1 MLHAPMGSHSLL
13 SNIRARFS
21 PTLDPEF
28 IPISLVLKKTHE
40 RIANGTPAVELTFS
54 LERFPGDRS
63 IHKFSV
69 PDPKNDESG
78 EIKRLVERICKFLL
92 WQQGASLVGIHS
104 SDGSNI
110 LAKYLSKIYN
120 ENGPRAFDADM
131 MKRAYGTSLVFESLD
146 SCKIEASDKSKAIG
160 GHLDGCRIGFDLGA
174 SDFKLAAV
182 QNGEPV
188 YTTEI
193 PWDPR
198 VESNPDWHRNKINE
212 GLKLAAEKLP
222 RVDAIGGS
230 SAGIIINSEPRVAS
244 LFRSVPDTLFTKKV
258 RPIFQSLAKEWNV
271 PFEVSNDGDVTAL
284 AGAMS
289 LKTNG
294 VLGLAMGSSQA
305 VGFLNQKG
313 RITGWLN
320 ELAFAPIDFH
330 PSGPIDEWSSDV
342 GCGVQ
347 YFSQQGV
354 VRLAKLAGIELPNAH
369 PAIQLK
375 HIQKMHEAEDPRV
388 PVIFDDI
395 GICLG
400 YALGLYAE
408 FYDFNHLLALGRVT
422 SGRGGEQI
430 LAKATDVLNEEFPDL
445 AAKIKLQLPDEKSKR
460 VGQAVAAASLPKL
473 NS

>member
-1 MLHAPMGSHSLL
+1 MFLAPMASHSLT
-13 SNIRARFS
+13 SDIRARF
-21 PTLDPEF
+21 PLTLDPEF
-28 IPISLVLKKTHE
+28 TPISLVLKQVRKSITD
-40 RIANGTPAVELTFS
+40 GTPAVKLTFS
-54 LERFPGDRS
+54 LERLPGDRS
-63 IHKFSV
+63 VHQFTV

-78 EIKRLVERICKFLL
+78 EIKRLVERVCKFLL
-92 WQQGASLVGIHS
+92 WQQGASRVGIHS
-104 SDGSNI
+104 SDDSDI
-110 LAKYLSKIYN
+110 LVKYLAEIYSAS
-120 ENGPRAFDADM
+120 GPRAFDANM
-131 MKRAYGTSLVFESLD
+131 MKRAFGLPLVFESLD
-146 SCKIEASDKSKAIG
+146 LCEIKATDTAKAIG

-174 SDFKLAAV
+174 SDYKLAAV

-198 VESNPDWHRNKINE
+198 VEADPDWHRNKINE
-212 GLKLAAEKLP
+212 GLKQAAEKLP

-258 RPIFQSLAKEWNV
+258 RPIFHNLAEEWNV

-305 VGFLNQKG
+305 VGFLDQKG

-330 PSGPIDEWSSDV
+330 PSGPTDEWSGDK

-354 VRLAKLAGIELPNAH
+354 VRLAKLAGIELPDAH

-375 HIQKMHEAEDPRV
+375 HIQKMNEAGDPNV
-388 PVIFDDI
+388 PLIFDDI

-400 YALGLYAE
+400 YALGLYGE
-408 FYDFNHLLALGRVT
+408 FYNFNHLLALGRVT

-430 LAKATDVLNEEFPDL
+430 INKATEVLNEEFPEL
-445 AAKIKLQLPDEKSKR
+445 ATKVKLQLPDEKSKR

-473 NS
+473 NT

>member
-1 MLHAPMGSHSLL
+1 MLLAPMGSHSLL
-13 SNIRARFS
+13 SDIRARFS
-21 PTLDPEF
+21 PKLDPEF
-28 IPISLVLKKTHE
+28 IPISLVLQQARKC
-40 RIANGTPAVELTFS
+40 IADGTPAVKLTFS
-54 LERFPGDRS
+54 LERLPGDRS
-63 IHKFSV
+63 VHQFMV

-78 EIKRLVERICKFLL
+78 EIKRLVERVCKFLL
-92 WQQGASLVGIHS
+92 WQQGASRVGIHS
-104 SDGSNI
+104 SDDSDI
-110 LAKYLSKIYN
+110 LVKYLAEIYSAS
-120 ENGPRAFDADM
+120 GPRAFDANM
-131 MKRAYGTSLVFESLD
+131 MERAFGLPLVFESLD
-146 SCKIEASDKSKAIG
+146 SCEIKASDTAKAIG

-174 SDFKLAAV
+174 SDYKLAAV

-193 PWDPR
+193 PWNPR
-198 VESNPDWHRNKINE
+198 VESDPDWHRNKINE
-212 GLKLAAEKLP
+212 GLKQAAEKLP

-230 SAGIIINSEPRVAS
+230 SAGIIINNEPRVAS

-258 RPIFQSLAKEWNV
+258 RPIFQSLAEEWNV

-305 VGFLNQKG
+305 VGFLDQKG

-320 ELAFAPIDFH
+320 ELAFTPIDFH
-330 PSGPIDEWSSDV
+330 PSGPTDEWSGDV

-354 VRLAKLAGIELPNAH
+354 VRLAKIAGIELPDAH

-375 HIQKMHEAEDPRV
+375 HIQKMHEAGEPNV
-388 PVIFDDI
+388 TVIFDDI

-408 FYDFNHLLALGRVT
+408 FYNFNHLLALGRVT

-430 LAKATDVLNEEFPDL
+430 IAKATDVLNEEFPEL
-445 AAKIKLQLPDEKSKR
+445 ATKIKLQLPDEKSKR
-460 VGQAVAAASLPKL
+460 VGQAVAAASLPKI
-473 NS
+473 NT